1 MSKNVAEQGYQAQV
15 SVLVVCMFSYVAK
28 QRIFQSPKWIEP
40 PKSHLDS
47 PEILSLTF
55 ACTHPAPSE
64 PSDASPPLRQF
75 GLDDFRR
82 VPLLHPA
89 LDGSADRLRI
99 RKEFADRPD
108 PPPAQRGQYCY
119 IYIYCTREINSPC
132 WNYFKVLYLKYISG
146 QRVTTDLFQK
156 IFEESSRSIT
166 SHGRPE
172 LGRVD
177 HRDSPN
183 FTANKG
189 PRELFQR
196 NFTPKKISPSY
207 TWRPAHD
214 FVANAPNSCMDGSQV
229 IGLMLCKISWSWDS
243 CQWCF
248 QKSQHLPHR
257 PHLQSNSFP
266 RIKQHEA
273 ASAWRF

>member
-1 MSKNVAEQGYQAQV
+1 MLPSKGFFSRQNGLNPPNLILIHQKSCPWHLLVLTQHHRSQV
-15 SVLVVCMFSYVAK
+15 THRHLCGSLASTIFGECHCCILLSTDRLIGSELERNLLTVL
-28 QRIFQSPKWIEP
+28 
-40 PKSHLDS
+40 
-47 PEILSLTF
+47 T
-55 ACTHPAPSE
+55 
-64 PSDASPPLRQF
+64 PPL
-75 GLDDFRR
+75 
-82 VPLLHPA
+82 HNE
-89 LDGSADRLRI
+89 GSIAI
-99 RKEFADRPD
+99 
-108 PPPAQRGQYCY
+108 Y

-166 SHGRPE
+166 SHWRPE